1 MQISELKEKIKNLPN
16 DQEVIFYNLENYN
29 LTEYDLESII
39 DVDGRLEITTTKEG
53 RWKKCRSIKS
63 W

>member
-39 DVDGRLEITTTKEG
+39 DVDGRLEITTTNE
-53 RWKKCRSIKS
+53 RKKRCK
-63 W
+63 

>member
-1 MQISELKEKIKNLPN
+1 MQISELKEKIKDLPN

-53 RWKKCRSIKS
+53 NKYAD
-63 W
+63 